1 MRNIEWLDIAAPTG
15 IWTIMKHVTSQFK
28 DNLVRKTHSKCLCTI
43 DIWRL
48 VIFWSYS
55 SNEEIIAMQ
64 TWLRRSYIAKSMGCY
79 FVERMDFGGR
89 KRRARNMGLFNLSY
103 LLFISKNPSKH
114 PSMILIHNPSSSK
127 YKLLLVVMRP
137 SKKNVWFQ
145 EKPPIGWKPTV
156 CFFVEGIFP
165 RQIKR
170 TDPLVEALDAVAS
183 AVWKAQQVEWMMDEI
198 MHRLRLGR
206 LFTIKITAYLCMSGG
221 FSDLFHQQ

>member
-1 MRNIEWLDIAAPTG
+1 
-15 IWTIMKHVTSQFK
+15 MKHVTSQFK

-114 PSMILIHNPSSSK
+114 PSMILIHNPSSSN
-127 YKLLLVVMRP
+127 YKALLVVRP
-137 SKKNVWFQ
+137 LTKKTFDFKRNHQSAGSQRVFLWKGFFLDKSNGPTHSLRRWMQWLLLFGELSK
-145 EKPPIGWKPTV
+145 
-156 CFFVEGIFP
+156 
-165 RQIKR
+165 
-170 TDPLVEALDAVAS
+170 L
-183 AVWKAQQVEWMMDEI
+183 
-198 MHRLRLGR
+198 
-206 LFTIKITAYLCMSGG
+206 SG
-221 FSDLFHQQ
+221 